1 MLVLT
6 RKTSETVW
14 IGTDIEIRVTLI
26 DGNKVRLAISAPR
39 SIPVMRVELLSAEQ
53 PLAAVAE
60 H

>member
-14 IGTDIEIRVTLI
+14 IGPDIEIRVTLI

-39 SIPVMRVELLSAEQ
+39 SIPVMRGELLSAEQ
-53 PLAAVAE
+53 PLAAVAQ

>member
-14 IGTDIEIRVTLI
+14 IGTDIEIRVTRI

-39 SIPVMRVELLSAEQ
+39 STPVMRGELLLTEE
-53 PLAAVAE
+53 PLTAVAE

>member
-14 IGTDIEIRVTLI
+14 IGSDIEIRVTLI

-39 SIPVMRVELLSAEQ
+39 SIPVLRGELVAHEQ
-53 PLAAVAE
+53 PLAITAT

>member
-14 IGTDIEIRVTLI
+14 IGTDIEIRVTRI

-39 SIPVMRVELLSAEQ
+39 STPVMRGELLLAEEL
-53 PLAAVAE
+53 LAAVAE

>member
-39 SIPVMRVELLSAEQ
+39 
-53 PLAAVAE
+53 
-60 H
+60 